1 MIPSL
6 LSPAGEGTSLWP
18 HLILGGARSGK
29 SHFAEQLART
39 QPFPVRFLATA
50 TPSDAE
56 MAERIA
62 QHRRER
68 PSHWQTVE
76 VPYHLSAAIGESLAA
91 GYATIVD
98 CLTVWCSNWLLW
110 VTSGWTPAEL
120 APPSAAAT
128 NADREAAW
136 HAAVADLLALCHQI
150 ANQPG
155 TPPLWLV
162 ANEVGLGIV
171 PADPLSRRFRDE
183 AGRLN
188 QALAAAV
195 PAVTFV
201 VAGIPWPLK
210 SGATIR

>member
-1 MIPSL
+1 MMPL
-6 LSPAGEGTSLWP
+6 GLSPADATGPPWP

-29 SHFAEQLART
+29 SLFAEQLARA
-39 QPFPVRFLATA
+39 QPFPVRYLATA

-62 QHRRER
+62 HHRRQR
-68 PSHWQTVE
+68 PAHWQTVE
-76 VPYHLSAAIGESLAA
+76 VPYRLSAAIGESLAG

-98 CLTVWCSNWLLW
+98 CLTLWCSNWLLW
-110 VTSGWTPAEL
+110 ITSGWTPAEF
-120 APPSAAAT
+120 APPTAAAT
-128 NADREAAW
+128 SVERETAW
-136 HAAVADLLALCHQI
+136 QAEVTELLSLCHRL
-150 ANQPG
+150 ANQPH
-155 TPPLWLV
+155 TPPLWLI

-195 PAVTFV
+195 PTVTFV